1 MPLGIDSYC
10 ISSSDLRAAT
20 DGAWGLYRI
29 RAVVRGLPSIDGPK
43 TNGRSHKLFRP
54 TDLLPRLRAKRQ
66 WTETFEASLL
76 QIIQAKEFHY
86 D

>member
-20 DGAWGLYRI
+20 NGAWGLHRV
-29 RAVVRGLPSIDGPK
+29 RAIVRGLPSIDGPK
-43 TNGRSHKLFRP
+43 TSRRSYKLFRP
-54 TDLLPRLRAKRQ
+54 TDLLPRLRAKPK
-66 WTETFEASLL
+66 WTVAFEASLL
-76 QIIQAKEFHY
+76 QIIQAKEFRY